1 MAECGPW
8 LEAVKETKNI
18 LSVRK
23 QDRKKWQVLFVKL
36 KAELKVF
43 CKATQKVVAGVG
55 GMLGPLAGTRNI
67 VLVLF
72 AKAFAKNFPTIVRK
86 PLGTVNTL
94 IYINVYRVD
103 SAKIRTPIFQ
113 LPRCFG

>member
-43 CKATQKVVAGVG
+43 CKPTQKVVAGV
-55 GMLGPLAGTRNI
+55 ACSVRWH
-67 VLVLF
+67 
-72 AKAFAKNFPTIVRK
+72 AFRES
-86 PLGTVNTL
+86 L
-94 IYINVYRVD
+94 R
-103 SAKIRTPIFQ
+103 
-113 LPRCFG
+113 